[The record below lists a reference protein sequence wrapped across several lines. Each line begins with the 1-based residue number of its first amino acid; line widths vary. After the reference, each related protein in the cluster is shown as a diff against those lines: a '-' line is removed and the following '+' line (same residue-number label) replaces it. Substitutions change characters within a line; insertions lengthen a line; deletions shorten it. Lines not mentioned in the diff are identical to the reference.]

1 MSAERPRPWL
11 NPTPC
16 HHLEPDIAGQFD
28 TFEDWVNHAT
38 RCLTGKPYSTG
49 SLGRYGDGMPAMCID
64 NGHGI
69 ALDAEGILRRGGVA
83 RIGGQGDAAGFR
95 FLVLIVIG
103 PEESRLGD
111 PAEADAEG
119 HSDVWRSA
127 QIIRGA
133 EEP

>member
-1 MSAERPRPWL
+1 MP
-11 NPTPC
+11 
-16 HHLEPDIAGQFD
+16 
-28 TFEDWVNHAT
+28 
-38 RCLTGKPYSTG
+38 STG
-49 SLGRYGDGMPAMCID
+49 CYPGSFNPLTVAHLAVDTLPGVHIDGEHVHALPD
-64 NGHGI
+64 VGFGHGI

-119 HSDVWRSA
+119 HSDVWRIA